1 MNHIGHIK
9 HNTPPI
15 TDKGFLI
22 YKYNKDTEMFI
33 DEIYLINTCWL
44 NLNFDIVNLPYTFGH
59 KTKKVL
65 LNWREIGL

>member
-1 MNHIGHIK
+1 MNQIGHIK

-33 DEIYLINTCWL
+33 DEIYLINSCWL
-44 NLNFDIVNLPYTFGH
+44 NLNFDIVNLP
-59 KTKKVL
+59 
-65 LNWREIGL
+65 